1 MGLSVDDIKG
11 IKVGLG
17 RELGVIPKWEWMKL
31 HCKMYTIDEELIDE
45 QTNDDDYALHDLH
58 VDYDFL
64 WNYDVYYHPNHERIV
79 FPVYINGEVQSA
91 YGKSIGSGPKW
102 MNYNPGYMGG
112 YISNCDTRDANVS
125 PWVLVEDIMSSMAIE
140 SDMGVNNMALLGT
153 NLSSS
158 LITQIQA
165 LPNLDKG
172 IIICLDED
180 ATAKAVEMK
189 QTLDACMGVQV
200 SVLPL
205 TDDVKDMNSD
215 QRHDL
220 FNQLEVIHG

>member
-140 SDMGVNNMALLGT
+140 
-153 NLSSS
+153 
-158 LITQIQA
+158 
-165 LPNLDKG
+165 
-172 IIICLDED
+172 
-180 ATAKAVEMK
+180 TAKAVEMK